1 MKTLLITL
9 VIMLTTSATPVKK
22 METTQTGTLV
32 TYEDGTGYYIG
43 K

>member
-22 METTQTGTLV
+22 VKTTQTGTLV